1 MKNMSN
7 KCQQYQMHE
16 TSYISMFIDEIDV
29 ENMKSGNERD
39 EKR

>member
-1 MKNMSN
+1 
-7 KCQQYQMHE
+7 MHE

-39 EKR
+39 ENR

>member
-1 MKNMSN
+1 
-7 KCQQYQMHE
+7 MHE

-29 ENMKSGNERD
+29 ENMKIGNERD

>member
-1 MKNMSN
+1 
-7 KCQQYQMHE
+7 MHE
-16 TSYISMFIDEIDV
+16 TSYISMFTDEIDV

>member
-1 MKNMSN
+1 
-7 KCQQYQMHE
+7 MHE

-39 EKR
+39 EKW

>member
-1 MKNMSN
+1 
-7 KCQQYQMHE
+7 MHE

>member
-1 MKNMSN
+1 MNNMSN
-7 KCQQYQMHE
+7 KYQMHE